1 MLTISLIARC
11 PKEKESARYVEN
23 GCVVMPA
30 QEIESMHKC
39 KESQLKIALTQ
50 NNIEKPYNI
59 YIEIFISMKSLLGYT
74 NARLYWILMDFVTPQ
89 DG

>member
-59 YIEIFISMKSLLGYT
+59 YI
-74 NARLYWILMDFVTPQ
+74 
-89 DG
+89 